1 MGVLLHNIWH
11 NKPPFIVL
19 PHHQRPD
26 TETMTTLTADALTT
40 MLADWTLDDGTSVE
54 SLAAIDGL
62 AVTDGVAR
70 LSLAVDP
77 RQGPKLETM
86 RQLVERKLKD
96 LPDIADASVMLTGK
110 RQAKAAP
117 AKPPVG
123 QGQGRGGNQII
134 ELPGVKHV
142 VAVASGKGGV
152 GKSTVAANLAA
163 AWAQQGFKVG
173 LLDADIYGPS
183 VPTLSGEVATKPTLN
198 ANKSLAPVMAHGIK
212 TMSIGYLTDPQKAL
226 VWRGPMV
233 QGALVQ
239 MLRDVDWGELD
250 VLVLDLP
257 PGTGDVQLTLAQ
269 RLKLAGAVIVSTP
282 QDLALI
288 DARRAIEMFERVEVP
303 ILGII
308 ENMSVFHCPSCG
320 EPSHIFGHGGAAEEA
335 KARDVAFLGAIPLTM
350 ALRQHTDNGEPIIS
364 AAAEDPAALAFA
376 EVARQTQVAL
386 DATGQQQR
394 KAPEITW
401 L

>member
-1 MGVLLHNIWH
+1 
-11 NKPPFIVL
+11 
-19 PHHQRPD
+19 
-26 TETMTTLTADALTT
+26 MTTLTADALTT
-40 MLADWTLDDGTSVE
+40 MLAQWTLDDGATVA
-54 SLAAIDGL
+54 SLATVDGL
-62 AVTDGVAR
+62 AVADGSVR

-77 RQGPKLETM
+77 RHGAKLETM
-86 RQLVERKLKD
+86 RQLVEQKIKEQPGVRE
-96 LPDIADASVMLTGK
+96 ASVMLTGK
-110 RQAKAAP
+110 RPSRAATP
-117 AKPPVG
+117 QSPVG

-134 ELPGVKHV
+134 ALPGVRHV

-163 AWAQQGFKVG
+163 CWAAQGLSVG

-183 VPTLSGEVATKPTLN
+183 VPTLSGQATTKPTLN

-239 MLRDVDWGELD
+239 MLRDVAWGELD
-250 VLVLDLP
+250 ILVLDLP

-269 RLKLAGAVIVSTP
+269 RLKIAGAVIVSTP

-288 DARRAIEMFERVEVP
+288 DARRAIAMFERVDIP

-320 EPSHIFGHGGAAEEA
+320 EPSHIFGHGGAAQEA
-335 KARDVAFLGAIPLTM
+335 KARNVAYLGAIPLTM
-350 ALRQHTDNGEPIIS
+350 AVRQHTDGGEPIIG
-364 AAAEDPAALAFA
+364 AAPEDPAALAFV
-376 EVARQTQVAL
+376 EVAAQTRLAL
-386 DATGQQQR
+386 DATRASQ
-394 KAPEITW
+394 KPPPEIIW